1 MSGGFFRGTS
11 ADQDTRFSNKQA
23 KLLKT
28 QKFAPELD
36 HLVDMTKVKMDVI
49 RPWIATR
56 ATELLGFEDE
66 VIINFVYGL
75 LDVKEV
81 DGKQIQI
88 QLTGFMEKNTG
99 KFMKELWGLLLS
111 AQNNASGVPQ
121 QFLDAKKE
129 ETDRR
134 KAETDRIA
142 QEIQKRKEKERRE
155 LEQEKQRR
163 MDGVAEKSRSAN
175 ADSASV
181 SKQSPPRA
189 SSVYPEK
196 DTEAEMGHHSKS
208 KSWPSLSPCSHD
220 HSPSHRQTPSPSRS
234 CSKSF
239 SKSGSYSKEG
249 CKSRSMSVSSQSQ
262 RSNSPKR
269 QYRSPPRWSISS
281 ERRYRSPPR
290 RSVSPSREHSPRYN
304 RSPLRRRLPRTRQ
317 RSVSLSRNRSS
328 SPVRQRS
335 PYAQKRSPSYVRR
348 GSPSSRHRSP
358 VQVRRRSPS
367 PLHHRSS
374 IRRSS
379 LSPVRCRSP
388 SPLRRRSPPPRSPKH
403 RRRSPM
409 RLPRSHVVG
418 YQASRWQ
425 RKRSRSPC
433 RSQSPS
439 YPTHRSSSRGIN
451 NHINGIN
458 SKHYH
463 GGYTSQRSH
472 EKRSPLHPALKRMVA
487 EHPDSVHKV
496 SESLRFPISSKSAQ
510 HDSGNQN
517 NIHDRKC
524 GAASD
529 DSPSQSESPSH
540 LRRMDP
546 RGNRSRSHSE
556 SPVKQTRRRIPH
568 CHNPETSR
576 EKDQPSH
583 AREDAYHRVDSSCK
597 KSRDSPANVWQKDFP
612 TKGFGPEEYFSE
624 RLADDCSPVSRGRA
638 AILENRKKEH
648 EKKSEEDLPKRHKQL
663 VSQSLE
669 EIEYGLGRIV
679 DKSYAPDNA
688 YDREQSTKEHARD
701 ASSSEERVSDEQAVK
716 STYGDGY
723 AVKAEKQSRAKSNE
737 YRESHYEIAS
747 VKKSGKEVDQS
758 NRLDIHDSGSEE
770 TDMQRYRE
778 MEKRR
783 RKKSSKYK
791 RNLDDSSESDS
802 QIDDME
808 AKRRR
813 KDEKKQR
820 KEERR
825 LRREE
830 RHWRKLEHR
839 VGKLKVKSVDTVT
852 PPSDL
857 EKNHNDADES
867 DGDAAIRKGSH
878 LSDTEETESERKQ
891 LEIELREK
899 ALESLRAK
907 KSINH

>member
-66 VIINFVYGL
+66 VLINFVYGL

-142 QEIQKRKEKERRE
+142 QEIQKKKEKEGRE
-155 LEQEKQRR
+155 LEQEKQRK

-175 ADSASV
+175 ADSGSV

-208 KSWPSLSPCSHD
+208 KSWLSLSPCSHD

-234 CSKSF
+234 FSKSF

-262 RSNSPKR
+262 RSKSPKR
-269 QYRSPPRWSISS
+269 QHRLPPRRSISS
-281 ERRYRSPPR
+281 ERRYRTPPR
-290 RSVSPSREHSPRYN
+290 CSVSPSHRHSPRYDG
-304 RSPLRRRLPRTRQ
+304 SPLRRRSPCTR
-317 RSVSLSRNRSS
+317 RRLVSLSRNRSP
-328 SPVRQRS
+328 SPVWQRS
-335 PYAQKRSPSYVRR
+335 PYARKRSPLYVRR
-348 GSPSSRHRSP
+348 RSPSSRQRSP
-358 VQVRRRSPS
+358 VQVRRRSPP
-367 PLHHRSS
+367 PLRHRSP
-374 IRRSS
+374 IRRRS
-379 LSPVRCRSP
+379 LSPVRRRSP
-388 SPLRRRSPPPRSPKH
+388 SPLRRRSPPPRSGK

-409 RLPRSHVVG
+409 HSPRSHVVDHR
-418 YQASRWQ
+418 ASPQQ
-425 RKRSRSPC
+425 RKRSCNPYRNRSP
-433 RSQSPS
+433 SH
-439 YPTHRSSSRGIN
+439 PTHRSSSKEVN

-458 SKHYH
+458 SKHYR

-472 EKRSPLHPALKRMVA
+472 EKRSPLHPALNRTVA
-487 EHPDSVHKV
+487 ERPDSVHKV
-496 SESLRFPISSKSAQ
+496 SESQQFPISSRSAW
-510 HDSGNQN
+510 HDSRNQN
-517 NIHDRKC
+517 NIHDREC

-529 DSPSQSESPSH
+529 ESPSQSESPSH

-556 SPVKQTRRRIPH
+556 SPVKQTRRWIPH

-576 EKDQPSH
+576 ERDQPNH
-583 AREDAYHRVDSSCK
+583 AREDAYHRVDFSCK
-597 KSRDSPANVWQKDFP
+597 KNRDSPANVWQKDFHA
-612 TKGFGPEEYFSE
+612 KDFGPEEYFSE
-624 RLADDCSPVSRGRA
+624 RLADDRSPVSQGRSA
-638 AILENRKKEH
+638 NLENRKNEC

-669 EIEYGLGRIV
+669 EIEYGPGRVV
-679 DKSYAPDNA
+679 DESYAPDNA

-701 ASSSEERVSDEQAVK
+701 ASSSEERVSEAQAVK

-723 AVKAEKQSRAKSNE
+723 AVKADKQSHVKSNE
-737 YRESHYEIAS
+737 YRESHYEIES
-747 VKKSGKEVDQS
+747 VKKSRKEVDQS
-758 NRLDIHDSGSEE
+758 NHLDIHDSDSEE

-783 RKKSSKYK
+783 RKKSSKFK
-791 RNLDDSSESDS
+791 RDLDDSSESDS
-802 QIDDME
+802 QMDDKE

-813 KDEKKQR
+813 KDEKRQR

-839 VGKLKVKSVDTVT
+839 AGKLKAKSVATVA
-852 PPSDL
+852 PPSGL

-867 DGDAAIRKGSH
+867 DGDAAIRIGSH
-878 LSDTEETESERKQ
+878 LSDTEETESERKK
-891 LEIELREK
+891 LEIQLREK

-907 KSINH
+907 KAINH